1 MHSRIFSGI
10 NALALCGNVMSSVV
24 GTIVYHIACRES
36 KCFLFTNDDGFCV
49 RAYLYMYGY
58 SGTKYVES
66 NLL

>member
-1 MHSRIFSGI
+1 MHGCVSSGI
-10 NALALCGNVMSSVV
+10 NALTPCGNVMSRVV
-24 GTIVYHIACRES
+24 GTIIYHIKCRES
-36 KCFLFTNDDGFCV
+36 KCFLFINDDGFCV